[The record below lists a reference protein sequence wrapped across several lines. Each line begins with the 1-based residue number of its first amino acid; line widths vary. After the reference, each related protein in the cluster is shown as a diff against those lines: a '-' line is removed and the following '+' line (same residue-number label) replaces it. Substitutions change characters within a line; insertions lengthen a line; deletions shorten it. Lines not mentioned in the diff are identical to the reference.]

1 MAIRSAELS
10 IPAVIGAGS
19 ILFDMILNANSVRL
33 DCKINKGWLEVDTVE
48 DLEVYENLYKSGDIN
63 KFIKLS
69 NE

>member
-33 DCKINKGWLEVDTVE
+33 DCKMKKVEV
-48 DLEVYENLYKSGDIN
+48 L
-63 KFIKLS
+63 
-69 NE
+69 